1 MHGASRRRRVPSA
14 CVTKFA
20 KEPLSLSLSLSL
32 SLEALSSPGEEEE
45 EEASKDGTRAELARG
60 ILLT

>member
-1 MHGASRRRRVPSA
+1 
-14 CVTKFA
+14 VTKFA